1 MNIGT
6 LPLPRWTLSGAGDID
21 RACSEPGLDEG
32 LDEGLSVGLEG
43 LKKVS
48 GRRKGDSVEGK
59 LVGELV
65 GKKVWLFRCGAMPWV
80 HG

>member
-6 LPLPRWTLSGAGDID
+6 LPLPRWPLSAGDID

-32 LDEGLSVGLEG
+32 LEEGLSVGLEG
-43 LKKVS
+43 LEGLKRLS
-48 GRRKGDSVEGK
+48 GIGKGDSVEGS
-59 LVGELV
+59 LV